1 MSHDRLGWFNQLG
14 DEEAVGVLLGVCH
27 ARAWAEQVAK
37 QRPCPSV
44 ERLQAVA
51 DDVWLRLTPA
61 DWLEALDAHP
71 RIGEQGGASADLSRR
86 EQAGLGQAGDDVRA
100 AIELGNRAYEERF
113 GHVFL
118 IRAAGRSPGEMLA
131 ELRRRLANDADTER
145 TEATEQLAQITALR
159 VKGLVSDA
167 KVTGERASPQAGGT
181 SRLRGTATEERNE
194 SGAEPMG

>member
-37 QRPCPSV
+37 QRPYPSV

-118 IRAAGRSPGEMLA
+118 VSAEGRSA
-131 ELRRRLANDADTER
+131 EELLANLEARLGNDP
-145 TEATEQLAQITALR
+145 ATEVRVAAEEHRRIT
-159 VKGLVSDA
+159 
-167 KVTGERASPQAGGT
+167 
-181 SRLRGTATEERNE
+181 RLRIERLM
-194 SGAEPMG
+194 AAP